1 MATIFDDDFFE
12 PRIQFGKSTDSDAY
26 RSARTLLLSIRNAT
40 AALAATTLLAI
51 NVSATEL
58 SVQPDVL
65 LHAADS
71 RSEPQSPVDL
81 ADFDIFDISE
91 RILAEVPNAA
101 KERAS
106 NWLRSAR
113 HTLRSAGG
121 AWVDPHIT
129 VSPEQEVVF
138 EWWYGE
144 RKLTAYFSEDEALLL
159 RVWGPNID
167 TEMDEFNPEDE
178 DVFIKAW
185 RWLRT

>member
-12 PRIQFGKSTDSDAY
+12 PRIQFGKSTASDAY
-26 RSARTLLLSIRNAT
+26 RSARTQLVRIRNAT
-40 AALAATTLLAI
+40 AALAATTLLAV

-58 SVQPDVL
+58 SVHPDALRRDAVS
-65 LHAADS
+65 HTN
-71 RSEPQSPVDL
+71 PQSPADL
-81 ADFDIFDISE
+81 ADFGSE

-101 KERAS
+101 KNRATD
-106 NWLRSAR
+106 WLRSAR
-113 HTLRSAGG
+113 RTLRSAGV
-121 AWVDPHIT
+121 AWVDPHTT

-144 RKLTAYFSEDEALLL
+144 RKLTAYFSENEALLL

-167 TEMDEFNPEDE
+167 TEMDESNPEVE
-178 DVFIKAW
+178 DVFIEAW